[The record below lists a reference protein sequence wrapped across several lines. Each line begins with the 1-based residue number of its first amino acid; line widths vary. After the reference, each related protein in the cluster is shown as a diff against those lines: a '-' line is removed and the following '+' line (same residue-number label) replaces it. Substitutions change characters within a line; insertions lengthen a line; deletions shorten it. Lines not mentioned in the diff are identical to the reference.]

1 MGNVFLEAVA
11 TAAATATDGTGTGTT
26 MDMNRMLSG
35 FTIIIGLFALYS
47 AITGKGPAYKNDYPK
62 AIQAEAN
69 KLMRLFCWV
78 LGPVITVFGV
88 LDYMGNVWAS
98 YVNIVFTI
106 GAIVVYMI
114 IFRKK
119 FGKILK

>member
-1 MGNVFLEAVA
+1 MGSVFLEAVA
-11 TAAATATDGTGTGTT
+11 TAAATATDGTGAGTT

-88 LDYMGNVWAS
+88 LDYMGHVWAS